1 VLFLLLCLTIS
12 SSVLAAQQ
20 QSAVPTCRNRNA
32 SAKEVD
38 QLRKEVNELRE
49 DLKRLHTL
57 LESRGAV
64 SETAIAPAPQPAA
77 ALQPAAPST
86 GVVAQAAQPAPG
98 ETGVP
103 QYTGRSDDPGVAMAT
118 KSSRRRLVRCG
129 KSLRTDRVTVG
140 GYGDFSFERPRS
152 LSARMA
158 EALRR
163 SRARVRPGRGSSAV
177 AKAEHSCSILKS
189 NTSSGR
195 TRLISEQAF
204 IDGEFA
210 RSSISA
216 AELSCPHWGDS
227 IPTMIRI

>member
-1 VLFLLLCLTIS
+1 MTTRNCGSAGVLVAEKSCPRKVSETAGPHMRAGLGLVLFLLLCLTIS

-20 QSAVPTCRNRNA
+20 QSGGSNVQEQNA

-103 QYTGRSDDPGVAMAT
+103 STPADPTIPELRWQQKLTAET
-118 KSSRRRLVRCG
+118 CPVREISCE
-129 KSLRTDRVTVG
+129 RT
-140 GYGDFSFERPRS
+140 E
-152 LSARMA
+152 
-158 EALRR
+158 
-163 SRARVRPGRGSSAV
+163 
-177 AKAEHSCSILKS
+177 
-189 NTSSGR
+189 
-195 TRLISEQAF
+195 
-204 IDGEFA
+204 
-210 RSSISA
+210 
-216 AELSCPHWGDS
+216 
-227 IPTMIRI
+227 